1 MGLGLS
7 SKVPTNILGSDG
19 HKTQAKLVQDTEL
32 CRVQP
37 TGHLHLERNA
47 KFCGDIRRAYLT
59 PDQTSKLLSI
69 EPECRHR
76 ALPVARGVPG
86 LTGRR
91 HPDPKK
97 GYVDG

>member
-7 SKVPTNILGSDG
+7 SKIPTNILGADDP
-19 HKTQAKLVQDTEL
+19 KTQVKLVQDKEL

-37 TGHLHLERNA
+37 TGHLHLERTT

-59 PDQTSKLLSI
+59 PDQTNNLLSI

-76 ALPVARGVPG
+76 ALSEAPGVPR
-86 LTGRR
+86 LTVRR

-97 GYVDG
+97 GYVDV